1 MSRSMGRGLQMYTI
15 QETQNLQLGQGRTAY
30 LDSNNEYTNIIGD
43 NIVVAVQVIQDCSFA
58 KLIAEDPHYG
68 IGTGTENN
76 NSFDPGE
83 TGDCIATST
92 VFPAGTIIYGRW
104 TSVQLNASSGMV
116 ILYLGK

>member
-1 MSRSMGRGLQMYTI
+1 MASRKGGFYTYTV
-15 QETQNLQLGQGRTAY
+15 QEAQNLQLGQGRTAY
-30 LDSNNEYTNIIGD
+30 LDSNNEFKNISGD
-43 NIVVAVQVIQDCSFA
+43 DIVVAVQVIQDCSFA
-58 KLIAEDPHYG
+58 KLIAEDPFYG
-68 IGTGTENN
+68 IGTGTDNN